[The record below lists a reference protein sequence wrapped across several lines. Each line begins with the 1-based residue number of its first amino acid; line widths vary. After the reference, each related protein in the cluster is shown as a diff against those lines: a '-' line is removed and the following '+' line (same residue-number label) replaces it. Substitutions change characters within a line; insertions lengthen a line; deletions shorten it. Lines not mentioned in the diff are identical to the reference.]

1 LGFFAPA
8 ATPPAALA
16 RYRQLVTDAMKKDS
30 VRATVTQQGMAVD
43 VKEAGPFAVF
53 LQQDIAR
60 WADVI
65 RSARVT
71 MD

>member
-1 LGFFAPA
+1 MAIC
-8 ATPPAALA
+8 
-16 RYRQLVTDAMKKDS
+16 MKRSS

-60 WADVI
+60 WAEVI